1 LSSEGQVT
9 SEAKPEE
16 TKQVQE
22 GASEQRVEAKPSEAE
37 AKVEERRPTL
47 LDELSKV
54 NSRKPNI
61 PANVLKLLKLS
72 IKMRRGRYSFIR
84 YYNKEHKIRLEDS
97 PWRRPKGI
105 DNKIRMK
112 KKGYPPI
119 VNVGYRGPR
128 GVRGVHPSGFIEV
141 IVHNPEELSRVN
153 PETQAV
159 RIASTVG
166 VRKRIEIIREAVR
179 RGIRVLNVDKRT
191 REAIREVT

>member
-1 LSSEGQVT
+1 MSSEGQAT
-9 SEAKPEE
+9 EAKPEE
-16 TKQVQE
+16 AQE
-22 GASEQRVEAKPSEAE
+22 GASAQQVEAKPSETE
-37 AKVEERRPTL
+37 VKPEERRPTL

-54 NSRKPNI
+54 NSRRPNI
-61 PANVLKLLKLS
+61 PINVLKLLKLS
-72 IKMRRGRYSFIR
+72 IRMRRGRYDFIR

-112 KKGYPPI
+112 RKGYPPI

-128 GVRGVHPSGFIEV
+128 SVRGIHPSGFIEV
-141 IVHNPEELSRVN
+141 IVHNPEELSKVN
-153 PETQAV
+153 PETQAI

>member
-1 LSSEGQVT
+1 MSSEGQAT
-9 SEAKPEE
+9 EAKPEE
-16 TKQVQE
+16 TKQVQ
-22 GASEQRVEAKPSEAE
+22 GSVGGQQVEAKPSEAE
-37 AKVEERRPTL
+37 AKVEEKKPTL
-47 LDELSKV
+47 LDELIKV

-72 IKMRRGRYSFIR
+72 IRMRRDRYEFIR

-112 KKGYPPI
+112 RKGYPPI
-119 VNVGYRGPR
+119 VTVGYRGPKS
-128 GVRGVHPSGFIEV
+128 VRGIHPSGFIEV
-141 IVHNPEELSRVN
+141 IVHNPRELMNIN
-153 PETQAV
+153 PETQAI

-179 RGIRVLNVDKRT
+179 RGIKVLNVDKRT

>member
-1 LSSEGQVT
+1 MSGEGQAT
-9 SEAKPEE
+9 EAKPEE
-16 TKQVQE
+16 TQQVQE
-22 GASEQRVEAKPSEAE
+22 GAGGQQVEAKPSEAE

-47 LDELSKV
+47 LDELIKV

-61 PANVLKLLKLS
+61 PVDVVKLLKLS
-72 IKMRRGRYSFIR
+72 IRMRRERYGFIR

-112 KKGYPPI
+112 RKGYPPM

-128 GVRGVHPSGFIEV
+128 GVRGIHPSGFIEV

-153 PETQAV
+153 PETQAI

-179 RGIRVLNVDKRT
+179 RGIKVLNVDKRT